1 MTLSLDPNLTI
12 GIHHGSLFKEH
23 RLRVESHFA
32 LGKIDII
39 ISTSSLELGVDWQN
53 VDQVIIIGTPK
64 NINRLIQRT
73 VAQAI
78 LTWVL
83 QNHI

>member
-1 MTLSLDPNLTI
+1 MD
-12 GIHHGSLFKEH
+12 
-23 RLRVESHFA
+23 HFLKNIDLKLKA
-32 LGKIDII
+32 ILYQQIDII

-73 VAQAI
+73 GRSNHNHFGVAKSY
-78 LTWVL
+78 LDS
-83 QNHI
+83 N

>member
-1 MTLSLDPNLTI
+1 MTI

-23 RLRVESHFA
+23 DLKVESHFA

-53 VDQVIIIGTPK
+53 VDQVIISTLKI
-64 NINRLIQRT
+64 LID
-73 VAQAI
+73 
-78 LTWVL
+78 
-83 QNHI
+83 